1 MTDIIP
7 YTTKTKDYGH
17 LNSHAFKL
25 DIIHLSLGLGSDLH
39 SIKACK
45 GCFHGKDFND

>member
-7 YTTKTKDYGH
+7 YTTKTKIAVI
-17 LNSHAFKL
+17 LNPRAFKL
-25 DIIHLSLGLGSDLH
+25 DIIHLSLGIVPDLH